1 MLERTT
7 LRRYRLALEYDGT
20 NFSGWQKQADARTV
34 QGDLLK
40 AAARVFGDT
49 PMDIQGCG
57 RTDAGVHALE
67 YVAHLEVASA
77 LGPQEVSR
85 LLDETLPKD
94 MAVRTVE
101 DADPR
106 FHARH
111 SCIARSYVY
120 QLRNRKS
127 AFGKRY
133 SWWIHEA
140 MNLAAMQRAGTVLT
154 GMHDF
159 AAFAEKQELKKST
172 KVMVHQVRLLTDGE
186 LLRVRVV
193 GSHFLWH
200 MVRRMVGVLVEVGC
214 GRLPEQEVA
223 ALLHTPSDIPFN
235 HTAPAAGLFF
245 EKAFYTE
252 KELERFLDEDTRHN
266 EPTSDLI
273 SFFKKSPLSHI
284 NLDLTRD
291 KSSSRDIEL

>member
-1 MLERTT
+1 MTGKT
-7 LRRYRLALEYDGT
+7 NLRRYCLTLEYDGT
-20 NFSGWQKQADARTV
+20 NFSGWQKQTDARTV

-40 AAARVFGDT
+40 AAARVFGEI
-49 PMDIQGCG
+49 PIDIQGCG

-77 LGPQEVSR
+77 LPPQEVALMLSA
-85 LLDETLPKD
+85 TLPKD
-94 MAVRTVE
+94 MAVRGVE
-101 DADPR
+101 SVDLR

-133 SWWIHEA
+133 SWWIHDE
-140 MNLAAMQRAGTVLT
+140 MDLAAMQRAGAVLT

-172 KVMVHQVRLLTDGE
+172 KVMVYQIRILADSE
-186 LLRVRVV
+186 LIRVRVV

-200 MVRRMVGVLVEVGC
+200 LVRRMVGVLVEVGC
-214 GRLPEQEVA
+214 RRLPETEVA
-223 ALLHTPSDIPFN
+223 ALLRTPSDSPFN

-245 EKAFYTE
+245 EKAFYE
-252 KELERFLDEDTRHN
+252 ENELVRFLVE
-266 EPTSDLI
+266 
-273 SFFKKSPLSHI
+273 
-284 NLDLTRD
+284 
-291 KSSSRDIEL
+291 

>member
-1 MLERTT
+1 MIERTSP
-7 LRRYRLALEYDGT
+7 RRYRLTLEYDGT

-40 AAARVFGDT
+40 AAVRVFGEI

-67 YVAHLEVASA
+67 YVAHLEVKST
-77 LGPQEVSR
+77 LPPQEVAR
-85 LLDETLPKD
+85 MLEATLPKD
-94 MAVRTVE
+94 MALRGVE
-101 DADPR
+101 AASPR

-120 QLRNRKS
+120 QLRTRKS

-133 SWWIHEA
+133 SWWVHEA
-140 MNLAAMQRAGTVLT
+140 LDLAAMQRAGLEMT

-172 KVMVHQVRLLTDGE
+172 KVVVHQVRILTDGE
-186 LLRVRVV
+186 LIRVRVV

-200 MVRRMVGVLVEVGC
+200 MVRRMVGVLVAVGC
-214 GRLPEQEVA
+214 HRMPETDVS
-223 ALLHTPSDIPFN
+223 ALLHTSSDIPLS

-245 EKAFYTE
+245 EKAFY
-252 KELERFLDEDTRHN
+252 DED
-266 EPTSDLI
+266 
-273 SFFKKSPLSHI
+273 
-284 NLDLTRD
+284 
-291 KSSSRDIEL
+291 ELVCFLAG